1 MSHRTKPRRRQETLN
16 RGFGITSSMEAPMK
30 VLCLGL
36 ALGMTVFYAVAAR
49 AQDPAI
55 LAQSKGCMTCHDVSK
70 AKMGPSFSQIAAQ
83 YKGQADAATKLAGV
97 LKNGTGGHM
106 KVSASDAELQQIIA
120 YVLATP

>member
-1 MSHRTKPRRRQETLN
+1 MN
-16 RGFGITSSMEAPMK
+16 RLRLSL
-30 VLCLGL
+30 VLCAVISL
-36 ALGMTVFYAVAAR
+36 ANASYAQQG
-49 AQDPAI
+49 AQ